1 MNSTINSDE
10 RAATPRG
17 TGAAST
23 INMQTIPQPAANG
36 QGVSR
41 LDFFRGCALA
51 GIVAASK
58 NRRQVFSS
66 CVGQDCDTAQMADM
80 LARTMLR
87 RAYPFGRVEQ

>member
-1 MNSTINSDE
+1 MTNSDKKKG
-10 RAATPRG
+10 APATATPSNSDAR
-17 TGAAST
+17 TVSHCHCS
-23 INMQTIPQPAANG
+23 G

-51 GIVAASK
+51 GIIAASK
-58 NRRQVFSS
+58 NRRQVFSA

-87 RAYPFGRVEQ
+87 RVQPFGGAGQ

>member
-1 MNSTINSDE
+1 MKNPDGKAAPCKGAAESTDTHNLAL
-10 RAATPRG
+10 RAAL
-17 TGAAST
+17 
-23 INMQTIPQPAANG
+23 G

-51 GIVAASK
+51 GIIAASK
-58 NRRQVFSS
+58 NRRQVFSA

>member
-1 MNSTINSDE
+1 MHGTINSE
-10 RAATPRG
+10 KGRPGG

-23 INMQTIPQPAANG
+23 INTETIPHCRRSG

-51 GIVAASK
+51 GIIAASK
-58 NRRQVFSS
+58 NRRQVFSA
-66 CVGQDCDTAQMADM
+66 CVGQDCDTVQMADM

-87 RAYPFGRVEQ
+87 RACQFGGAGQ

>member
-1 MNSTINSDE
+1 MTKTDE
-10 RAATPRG
+10 KAAP
-17 TGAAST
+17 
-23 INMQTIPQPAANG
+23 PARSATSKTDARTVSHCRCSG

-51 GIVAASK
+51 GIIAASK
-58 NRRQVFSS
+58 NRRQVFSA

-87 RAYPFGRVEQ
+87 RAYPFGGAGQ

>member
-1 MNSTINSDE
+1 MTRNAKK
-10 RAATPRG
+10 RAAPSGKSATSNADAR
-17 TGAAST
+17 TVSHCRCS
-23 INMQTIPQPAANG
+23 G

-58 NRRQVFSS
+58 NRRQVFSA

>member
-1 MNSTINSDE
+1 MNSTTNNE

-23 INMQTIPQPAANG
+23 INTETIPHCRRSG

-51 GIVAASK
+51 GIIAASK
-58 NRRQVFSS
+58 NRRQVFSA
-66 CVGQDCDTAQMADM
+66 CVADDCDTAQMADM

-87 RAYPFGRVEQ
+87 RAYPFGGAGQ